1 MVEPKPVESFPKR
14 ILLIEDHD
22 VTLRILT
29 RILER
34 RGFSV
39 VTAGSVEA
47 AIDSANQ
54 HEFDIVISDLGLPDG
69 NGQEAFSAIKTK
81 QQHVRGIAVS
91 GFGTAADI
99 RSCLAVGFDSHITKP
114 VTVDAIENAIADL
127 GRPKL

>member
-1 MVEPKPVESFPKR
+1 MAELDPSQSYPKR

-47 AIDSANQ
+47 AIDAADQ
-54 HEFDIVISDLGLPDG
+54 HEFDLVISDLGLPDG
-69 NGQEAFSAIKTK
+69 NGQEAFSAIKSK
-81 QQHVRGIAVS
+81 QQRVRGIAVS

-114 VTVDAIENAIADL
+114 VTVDAVENAIAEL
-127 GRPKL
+127 SRPKP